1 MLQAAAFLFTD
12 VLKQDP
18 GNHLALLDF
27 GSMYLGRNILPQA
40 QELIGKAQ
48 TLYPADGET
57 YHLLGHLAIQAAK
70 SLADAERARRLFELA
85 IRLDPL
91 NEEALYDAACGAALP
106 DPNRALDELQA
117 SVKAGFRDFAHMA
130 RDGDLDPI
138 RKDPRFG
145 KITEGKA
152 VAPPPS
158 SKPQSPSSKPQA
170 PPARP

>member
-1 MLQAAAFLFTD
+1 
-12 VLKQDP
+12 
-18 GNHLALLDF
+18 
-27 GSMYLGRNILPQA
+27 
-40 QELIGKAQ
+40 
-48 TLYPADGET
+48 
-57 YHLLGHLAIQAAK
+57 
-70 SLADAERARRLFELA
+70 
-85 IRLDPL
+85 
-91 NEEALYDAACGAALP
+91 
-106 DPNRALDELQA
+106 
-117 SVKAGFRDFAHMA
+117 VKAGFRDFAHMA